1 MNAAEVLERSGL
13 EISELLVAISPVRP
27 ESVSVKTAPAVMRR
41 LWGQGIQAMTLG
53 YNVYVDPRV
62 IVGPA
67 RRFGLLMAHE
77 LVHVR
82 QWREQGVFGF
92 GRRYLTGY
100 LHGRQKRLGHR
111 GAYLQIDQELEARA
125 IASRVAEI
133 S

>member
-1 MNAAEVLERSGL
+1 MNASEVLGRSGL
-13 EISELLVAISPVRP
+13 QVGELLEAIRPVRP
-27 ESVSVKTAPAVMRR
+27 ESVSVKTAPALMRR

-62 IVGPA
+62 IAGPA

-82 QWREQGVFGF
+82 QWREQGLFGF
-92 GRRYLTGY
+92 SGRYLTGY
-100 LHGRQKRLGHR
+100 LHGRRERLGHR
-111 GAYLQIDQELEARA
+111 GAYLQIEQELEARA
-125 IASRVAEI
+125 IASRVAEL